1 LTHLFNRNYSAISP
15 NFVKTLMSREPI
27 NHLEQSIEQLIA
39 LSERL
44 QKENTGLQRDK
55 RDLLKERGKLLEN
68 NTQAQTQ
75 IEGMIT
81 RLKALNTEG

>member
-1 LTHLFNRNYSAISP
+1 
-15 NFVKTLMSREPI
+15 MSREPI